1 MSEFQPPFETFEQF
15 YTCAD
20 TLTKESNTKKHI
32 IISSATC
39 GLAFGAKK
47 LVEAVKNE
55 IETQN
60 VQNEVEL
67 KVTGCLGFCEREPI
81 LMVYPHNIFYPRPP
95 PGKVPDIIAESV
107 IKGNPVPDL
116 LYIDPSTEQKI
127 ITENEIPFYQKQKR
141 ILFKNNK
148 KIDPTSITDYIKVG
162 GYQGLAK
169 ALQTMIP
176 EQIITEVEKSGL
188 RGRGGAG
195 FPTGTKWKFCQS
207 APGTTKYVICNAD
220 EGDPGA
226 FMDRSLLES
235 NPHSVIEGIIIGAFA
250 IGASKGFI
258 YIREEYPLAVNRLTI
273 ALEQARTYGFL
284 GNHILGSK
292 FSFDIEISKGAGAFV
307 CGEET
312 ALMASIEGKVG
323 EPRQKPP
330 YPAQKGLWGN
340 PTNINNVKTW
350 ANVPIIIDKGA
361 DWYTTIGT
369 ETSKG
374 TMIFSLVGK
383 INNTGLVEVPMG
395 ITLRELV
402 YDIGGGIPNGKKLK
416 AIQTGGPSG
425 GCIPASMI
433 DLPVDYESLKEAG
446 SIMGSGGMIIMDET
460 TCMVDVARYFV
471 NFLKDE
477 SCGKC
482 TPCREGLYQ
491 MYEILDRICNGKGK
505 EEDLDT
511 LEELADVMKNASLCM
526 LGGTAP
532 NPVLTTL
539 RFFRDEYIAHIKDKT
554 CPAGVCKPLIQYY
567 INPDVCTGCSI
578 CETNCP
584 QNAISATDTIRVI
597 DAESCIKCGV
607 CLDACKFDAVEV
619 I

>member
-1 MSEFQPPFETFEQF
+1 MGNVTPFKNPEQF
-15 YTCAD
+15 YTYAD
-20 TLTKESNTKKHI
+20 TLTKEKDTKKRV

-47 LVEAVKNE
+47 LVETVKNE

-60 VQNEVEL
+60 LQDEIDL
-67 KVTGCLGFCEREPI
+67 RVTGCLGFCEREPI
-81 LMVYPHNIFYPRPP
+81 LLVYPHNIFYPRPP
-95 PGKVPDIIAESV
+95 LEKVPEIITESV
-107 IKGNPVPDL
+107 MKGNPVPEL
-116 LYIDPSTEQKI
+116 LYTDPATEQKI

-141 ILFKNNK
+141 LLFKNNK
-148 KIDPTSITDYIKVG
+148 EIDPTSITDYIKVG
-162 GYQGLAK
+162 GYQALAK
-169 ALQTMIP
+169 AVGTMTP
-176 EQIITEVEKSGL
+176 SEIIAEVEKSGL

-195 FPTGTKWKFCQS
+195 FPTGTKWKFCRN
-207 APGTTKYVICNAD
+207 AAGDTKYVICNAD

-235 NPHSVIEGIIIGAFA
+235 NPHSVLEGIIIGAYA

-273 ALEQARTYGFL
+273 AIEQAQKYGFL
-284 GNHILGSK
+284 GENILGSS

-323 EPRQKPP
+323 EPKQKPP
-330 YPAQKGLWGN
+330 YPAEKGLWGN

-350 ANVPIIIDKGA
+350 ANVPIIVDKGA
-361 DWYTTIGT
+361 DWYSKIGT
-369 ETSKG
+369 KTSKG

-395 ITLRELV
+395 ITLKELV

-433 DLPVDYESLKEAG
+433 DLTVDYESLTEAG
-446 SIMGSGGMIIMDET
+446 SIMGSGGMIVMDEN

-491 MYEILDRICNGKGK
+491 MYEILDRICNGEGK

-511 LEELADVMKNASLCM
+511 LEDLAYIMKEASLCM

-539 RFFRDEYIAHIKDKT
+539 RFFKDEYIAHIKDKT
-554 CPAGVCKPLIQYY
+554 CPAGVCKPLIEYH
-567 INPDVCTGCSI
+567 INPDVCTGCGI
-578 CETNCP
+578 CEKSCP
-584 QNAISATDTIRVI
+584 QNAISSTDDKIRVI
-597 DAESCIKCGV
+597 NTDNCIKCGV
-607 CLDACKFDAVEV
+607 CLDVCKFDAVEV
-619 I
+619 V

>member
-95 PGKVPDIIAESV
+95 PEKVPDIIAESV

-169 ALQTMIP
+169 ALQTMTP

-567 INPDVCTGCSI
+567 INPDVCTGCGI